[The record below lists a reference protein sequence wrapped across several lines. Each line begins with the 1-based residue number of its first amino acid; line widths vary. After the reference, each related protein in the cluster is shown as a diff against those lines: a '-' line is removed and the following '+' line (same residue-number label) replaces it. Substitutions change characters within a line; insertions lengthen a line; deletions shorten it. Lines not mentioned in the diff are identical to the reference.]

1 MKEERQLQC
10 NTMGHFSDRKL
21 AQFTCNRGCY
31 TINKYTQSHPHTIPP
46 THHPTHTPS
55 HLHTIPPTHHP
66 THTPF
71 HLHTIPVT
79 LALHTTPR
87 SHTHTPTQHS
97 PTHHPTH
104 TQYQLHLHS
113 TPLLDL
119 TPTHLHNTHLHTIP
133 PTHNTSYT
141 CTPHHSLISHPHT
154 YTTLTYTPSHPH
166 SQPSTH

>member
-10 NTMGHFSDRKL
+10 NTMGHFSDREL

-46 THHPTHTPS
+46 THHPTYIPS
-55 HLHTIPPTHHP
+55 HPHTIPPTHHS
-66 THTPF
+66 TY
-71 HLHTIPVT
+71 IP
-79 LALHTTPR
+79 
-87 SHTHTPTQHS
+87 S
-97 PTHHPTH
+97 
-104 TQYQLHLHS
+104 QLHLHS